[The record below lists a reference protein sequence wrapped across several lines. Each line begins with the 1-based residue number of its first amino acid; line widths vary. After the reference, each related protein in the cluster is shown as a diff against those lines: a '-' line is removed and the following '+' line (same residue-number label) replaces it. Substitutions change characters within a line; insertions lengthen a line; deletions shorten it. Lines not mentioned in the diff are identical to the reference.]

1 MRDSQLRKRD
11 GKLRRLGHLV
21 NEFLAEGNLHQR
33 SISGLCAEL
42 WPQVVGPWY
51 SKHTRVIGLKGK
63 ELAVWCD
70 TPALAQQLQYDQ
82 ATIAG
87 RLNERLGG
95 SFVNSL
101 RPASVGPGR
110 QVSALLQPPE
120 QPVVPTEEELLRL
133 KLTPQE
139 TAAISAAARCIGDS
153 ELQRRYLVTLQREL
167 RLRKWKAARG
177 WRACAA
183 CGELHNEPGRVCF
196 ICQVDMQE
204 PPRQGAQ

>member
-1 MRDSQLRKRD
+1 MRDPRPQKRD

-51 SKHTRVIGLKGK
+51 DKHTRVIGLKGK

-95 SFVNSL
+95 NFVETL
-101 RPASVGPGR
+101 RPASVGPHR
-110 QVSALLQPPE
+110 LASVLLQPPE
-120 QPVVPTEEELLRL
+120 ETVGPTEEELLRL
-133 KLTPQE
+133 PLTPKE
-139 TAAISAAARCIGDS
+139 TEAVLVSAQRIADP
-153 ELQRRYLVTLQREL
+153 EMQRRYLLTMQREL

-177 WRACAA
+177 WRPCGC
-183 CGELHNEPGRVCF
+183 CGELHNEPGKVCF
-196 ICQVDMQE
+196 VCQVSMQE
-204 PPRQGAQ
+204 PPRQGAE

>member
-1 MRDSQLRKRD
+1 MRNSASGKRD

-21 NEFLAEGNLHQR
+21 NEFLAEGNLQQR
-33 SISGLCAEL
+33 SLSGLCAEL

-51 SKHTRVIGLKGK
+51 CKHTWVIGLKGK

-95 SFVNSL
+95 RFVDSL

-110 QVSALLQPPE
+110 QRSVLLQPPE
-120 QPVVPTEEELLRL
+120 PPVVPTEEELLRHG
-133 KLTPQE
+133 LTPQE
-139 TAAISAAARCIGDS
+139 TAAIRTWAQRISDP
-153 ELQRRYLVTLQREL
+153 ELRQRYLLTLQREA

-177 WRACAA
+177 WRPCGI
-183 CGELHNEPGRVCF
+183 CGELHNEPGGICFVCRVS
-196 ICQVDMQE
+196 QQE
-204 PPRQGAQ
+204 PPRQGAH